1 MAHINNRLNQGDN
14 VEKFPIFEI
23 ETTEN
28 KITIHGAVGSIVFY
42 DYDRAEAVKQYKSHC
57 KIIIASEKINEAAYT
72 FNEAAEKMKRLTETL
87 TKAFSIFGGIHGI

>member
-42 DYDRAEAVKQYKSHC
+42 DYDRAEAVKQYRNHFNQVQRREALRESMEN
-57 KIIIASEKINEAAYT
+57 ISEAAK
-72 FNEAAEKMKRLTETL
+72 KMKRVTETIARM
-87 TKAFSIFGGIHGI
+87 TAIFGGIYGI